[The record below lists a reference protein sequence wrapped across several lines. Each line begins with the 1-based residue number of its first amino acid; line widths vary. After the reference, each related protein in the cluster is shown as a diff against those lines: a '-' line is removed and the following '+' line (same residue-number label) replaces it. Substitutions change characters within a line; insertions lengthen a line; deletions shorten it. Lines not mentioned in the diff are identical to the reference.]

1 MNCKLTISILASNRK
16 DTLPKTLESIKP
28 ILDNVSSELIVTDT
42 GCDKDLLEDIKRYT
56 DKIIKYT
63 WNNDFSE
70 ARNVGLKIAHGEWF
84 MFVDDDEWFEDA
96 TPIIEFFNNDDDSTY
111 NRFQYRVRN
120 YHTKDGKRWSE
131 VLVDRGFRTGEGVE
145 FVEPVHE
152 HVNITGGKVKRLAC
166 FVHHFGYVFENN
178 EEKRKHAMRNIPL
191 VKKQLKKDLTDSR
204 VYAQIIQEYN
214 CIGEYQKALTY
225 AEMGLQCVDYNEKS
239 NIRHISGFLAEKV
252 FVAQQLGDME
262 TAIKYANEALEYN
275 DLSNTGKAYIYM
287 YLNGAFMEKGE
298 KEMTLHYG
306 KCFFEILDYIK
317 DNSEVKYDEETVL
330 IGEVFDED
338 TYFKVFYI
346 SLEVAAVKQ
355 DEESCLFI
363 MSHADR
369 TKKIKYLDNGLWIS
383 DLAKLMIRSK
393 YQEKYAD
400 TLQMLMK

>member
-16 DTLPKTLESIKP
+16 NTLPKTLKSIKP

-42 GCDKDLLEDIKRYT
+42 GCDEELLEEIKRYT

-70 ARNVGLKIAHGEWF
+70 ARNVGLKIAQGEWF
-84 MFVDDDEWFEDA
+84 MFVDDDEWFEDV
-96 TPIIEFFNNDDDSTY
+96 TPVIEFFNNEDDSIY
-111 NRFQYRVRN
+111 NRLQYRVRN
-120 YHTKDGKRWSE
+120 YNTKDGKRWSE
-131 VLVDRGFRTGEGVE
+131 VLVDRGFRTGDGVE

-152 HVNITGGKVKRLAC
+152 HVNIIGGKVKRLSC
-166 FVHHFGYVFENN
+166 FVHHFGYVFEND

-191 VKKQLKKDLTDSR
+191 VKKQLKRDLTDSR

-225 AEMGLQCVDYNEKS
+225 AEMGLRCVDYNEES

-262 TAIKYANEALEYN
+262 TATKYANEALEYN
-275 DLSNTGKAYIYM
+275 DLSNIGKAYIYM
-287 YLNGAFMEKGE
+287 YLNGASMEKGE
-298 KEMTLHYG
+298 KEMALHYG
-306 KCFFEILDYIK
+306 KGFFEIMDYIK
-317 DNSEVKYDEETVL
+317 ENSEVKYDEETVL

-346 SLEVAAVKQ
+346 SLEVAATKQ
-355 DEESCLFI
+355 DEESCMFI

-369 TKKIKYLDNGLWIS
+369 TKKVKYLDNGLWIT
-383 DLAKLMIRSK
+383 DLAKMMLKSK
-393 YQEKYAD
+393 HQEKYAD